1 MTRFDLVVI
10 GAGPAGMAAAVTA
23 REAGL
28 SVLLVDEQ
36 PEPGGQIWRAVERN
50 KRDRPANFSFLG
62 EDYAAG
68 TVLAGRF
75 RSCGAEY
82 WPSAMV
88 WHLDCPEKG
97 DKSVVVARNGGTE
110 QVAAGQVLIASG
122 AMERPVPVP
131 GWTLP
136 GVMTIG
142 AAQTVL
148 KSSGLYPDAPLVLAG
163 SGPLLL
169 LFAAQC
175 AAAHIPVS
183 AILDTTPSG
192 APGRGLPH
200 LPRAM
205 LGWRTLLKGQKLL
218 RAMKQSGVPVYRGVR
233 DIAAIGEEAVERV
246 RFTSGGE
253 SHELPAASLLLH
265 EGVVP
270 NPQLTRLIGCDHRWN
285 TAQRCFHP
293 VLDPWGESSV
303 PGIFVA
309 GDGGGIAGAE
319 AAAAAGH
326 LAGLAIAERTGTI
339 SEAERDLK
347 ATGPGDRLLAARAVR
362 PMLDAMYPPP
372 AWIAT
377 LDGDIPV
384 CRCEEVS
391 ARAVRGA
398 AADGAPGPNQAKAFL
413 RAGMG
418 PCQGRMCGL
427 TVTEILADA
436 HGREPGAIGYYRIRP
451 PIKPVTVGELAALD
465 GAD

>member
-1 MTRFDLVVI
+1 M
-10 GAGPAGMAAAVTA
+10 
-23 REAGL
+23 
-28 SVLLVDEQ
+28 
-36 PEPGGQIWRAVERN
+36 
-50 KRDRPANFSFLG
+50 
-62 EDYAAG
+62 
-68 TVLAGRF
+68 
-75 RSCGAEY
+75 
-82 WPSAMV
+82 
-88 WHLDCPEKG
+88 
-97 DKSVVVARNGGTE
+97 
-110 QVAAGQVLIASG
+110 
-122 AMERPVPVP
+122 
-131 GWTLP
+131 
-136 GVMTIG
+136 
-142 AAQTVL
+142 
-148 KSSGLYPDAPLVLAG
+148 
-163 SGPLLL
+163 
-169 LFAAQC
+169 
-175 AAAHIPVS
+175 
-183 AILDTTPSG
+183 
-192 APGRGLPH
+192 
-200 LPRAM
+200 
-205 LGWRTLLKGQKLL
+205 
-218 RAMKQSGVPVYRGVR
+218 
-233 DIAAIGEEAVERV
+233 ERV

-285 TAQRCFHP
+285 AAQRCFHP

-326 LAGLAIAERTGTI
+326 LAGLAIAGRTGTM

-372 AWIAT
+372 AWIAA
-377 LDGDIPV
+377 LDGDIAV

-436 HGREPGAIGYYRIRP
+436 HGKQPDAIGYYRIRP

-465 GAD
+465 SAG